1 MAADLTPLAPLAW
14 LVWLGLRQFYYVI
27 HLHAQRADWKN
38 PDSDARERKTKMP
51 YEELRKLFEHRND
64 TRPSFWQRITPGSAA
79 KWALA
84 GVLSVVAVLL
94 LR

>member
-1 MAADLTPLAPLAW
+1 
-14 LVWLGLRQFYYVI
+14 
-27 HLHAQRADWKN
+27 
-38 PDSDARERKTKMP
+38 MP
-51 YEELRKLFEHRND
+51 YEELRKLFEHRD
-64 TRPSFWQRITPGSAA
+64 ETRPSFWRKIRPGSAT